1 MAKID
6 YSTTGGYNWNFHPRM
21 HAPAKN
27 GFYGYTT
34 LDECYKHPSEA
45 KRYAFRRCKNLC
57 NELNGFNFCING
69 YNCMAFTV
77 IFDFE
82 HPETGEL
89 MRAHITKDYNHL
101 YFL

>member
-1 MAKID
+1 MTKID
-6 YSTTGGYNWNFHPRM
+6 YSTTGGYNWDFHPRK
-21 HAPAKN
+21 HAP
-27 GFYGYTT
+27 YRRVREYTT
-34 LDECYKHPSEA
+34 LEECYKCPSSA
-45 KRYAFRRCKNLC
+45 KQYAYRICKNLC
-57 NELNGFNFCING
+57 NELNGFNFCITS

-89 MRAHITKDYNHL
+89 MRAHITKDHNHL